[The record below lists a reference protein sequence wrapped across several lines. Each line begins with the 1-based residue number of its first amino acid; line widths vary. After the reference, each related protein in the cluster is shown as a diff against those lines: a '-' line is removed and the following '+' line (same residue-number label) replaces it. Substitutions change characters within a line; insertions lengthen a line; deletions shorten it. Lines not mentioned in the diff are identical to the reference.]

1 VGTSV
6 GLIDS
11 VEVAAVVGETGT
23 VVKVGSGV
31 DGVTA
36 ASFVSVGAAAMAVDA
51 AKSSSAAAAWVGVG
65 ERTIM
70 SVAVGEGVTPRF

>member
-51 AKSSSAAAAWVGVG
+51 AAWVGVG
-65 ERTIM
+65 ERTIT
-70 SVAVGEGVTPRF
+70 SVAVGEGVTPGI

>member
-23 VVKVGSGV
+23 EVKVGSGV

-51 AKSSSAAAAWVGVG
+51 DDDSSAAAAWVGVG
-65 ERTIM
+65 ERTIT
-70 SVAVGEGVTPRF
+70 SVAVGEGVTPGI